1 MLFLS
6 LALQPTETGSFS
18 SLPSVFGF
26 SSVNWVNRH
35 SAHASVHAVVN
46 QRRGWGRFWETR
58 MMSQVELSLQ
68 STDESF
74 EDEARRAMEDLNF
87 VPSKEVT
94 ADAVKDELFEEML
107 SQVKEAAP
115 SQDDRD
121 LRELLRESL
130 DEEFEK
136 AAIKLALEAENIK
149 NMDSEAIFAEN
160 RSKIIE
166 ELVSRDEERLREGE
180 KKVTVL
186 VDRVKREED
195 SVREAIRAL
204 EEASEGTRSGSDPLY
219 RVASFRDQPLGKQA
233 ALTAAV
239 LFAARAG
246 SAIIGDVVKGGGN
259 DGLSIAAQAG
269 LAFAAAVI
277 YFI

>member
-1 MLFLS
+1 
-6 LALQPTETGSFS
+6 
-18 SLPSVFGF
+18 
-26 SSVNWVNRH
+26 
-35 SAHASVHAVVN
+35 
-46 QRRGWGRFWETR
+46 
-58 MMSQVELSLQ
+58 MSQVELSLQ